1 MLKKREKEQD
11 MRINQTLALAAA
23 ISIGL
28 ANAAFA
34 AKGGAAVPFLPHAT
48 TTVPAAPGMDNGIGY
63 GVGNTPSPGTVRGA
77 NASGAGVGT
86 NPTLQ
91 GGLGAGTGMVPKP
104 AGQGY

>member
-1 MLKKREKEQD
+1 

-28 ANAAFA
+28 ANAPFA
-34 AKGGAAVPFLPHAT
+34 ARSGGVFLPPPRIT
-48 TTVPAAPGMDNGIGY
+48 GPTMPIGAPGMDNGIGY
-63 GVGNTPSPGTVRGA
+63 GVGNTPSPGTVRDA

-104 AGQGY
+104 VDQGF

>member
-1 MLKKREKEQD
+1 

-34 AKGGAAVPFLPHAT
+34 ARSGAAVPFLLPHTT

-63 GVGNTPSPGTVRGA
+63 GVGNTPSPGTIRGA

-86 NPTLQ
+86 NPSLQ
-91 GGLGAGTGMVPKP
+91 GGMGAGTGMVPKP
-104 AGQGY
+104 AGEGY